1 MLAASRM
8 YLGLAI
14 STRDEINEMYGD
26 EDDKESDEDTHL
38 SFKLQGYRL
47 SALDEFPDLDTSI
60 RKWLHVLIFQTS
72 LSK

>member
-1 MLAASRM
+1 M

-26 EDDKESDEDTHL
+26 EVDKESDEDTHL
-38 SFKLQGYRL
+38 SVKLQGYRL

-60 RKWLHVLIFQTS
+60 RKWLQVLIFQTS

>member
-26 EDDKESDEDTHL
+26 EDDTESDEDTHL
-38 SFKLQGYRL
+38 SVKLQGHRL
-47 SALDEFPDLDTSI
+47 NALDEFPFLDT
-60 RKWLHVLIFQTS
+60 
-72 LSK
+72 